1 MGGINQAARGGVA
14 AAGLFGWGGHGFDGS
29 YEFDRR
35 RPGWDR
41 PIHQLLVETGVT
53 IVFHGHDHVF
63 AREELDGVVYLLIP
77 QPGLDRYGAPR
88 LVEGGY
94 ERGALVGGPGHV
106 RVTVSRESALVEL
119 VQTRLAGIEEG
130 NGRVTY
136 SFRVAA
142 RRIEER
148 P

>member
-1 MGGINQAARGGVA
+1 M
-14 AAGLFGWGGHGFDGS
+14 
-29 YEFDRR
+29 Y
-35 RPGWDR
+35 
-41 PIHQLLVETGVT
+41 LLV
-53 IVFHGHDHVF
+53 
-63 AREELDGVVYLLIP
+63 P
-77 QPGLDRYGAPR
+77 QPGLERYSLPR

-94 ERGALVGGPGHV
+94 ANGALVGGPGHV

-119 VQTRLAGIEEG
+119 VQARLAGIEEG

-142 RRIEER
+142 RRMEER